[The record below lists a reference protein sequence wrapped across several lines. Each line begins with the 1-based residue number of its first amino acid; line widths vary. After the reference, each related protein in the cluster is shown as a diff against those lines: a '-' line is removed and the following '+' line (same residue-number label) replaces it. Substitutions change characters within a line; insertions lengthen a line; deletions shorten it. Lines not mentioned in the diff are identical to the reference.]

1 MTREEKLRLEARIQE
16 EMKERCERMISC
28 INKNYID
35 TKKVDG
41 SYIEAGIFKIPL
53 GIEPRF
59 ILRDKRIREIRWAIT
74 RYMESKQSIPTEWIE
89 EYNQLVK
96 EL

>member
-1 MTREEKLRLEARIQE
+1 MARGNKIYEKALELF
-16 EMKERCERMISC
+16 
-28 INKNYID
+28 NKNYID
-35 TKKVDG
+35 TECIKTKT
-41 SYIEAGIFKIPL
+41 IKPPL